1 MNTFYFETMRMSH
14 HAGLGFS
21 DILGVWIAAFLT
33 LAIFSFLYKDNPLY
47 KFAEHLFVGVSAGY
61 QFVNLYHQYLKV
73 KMIEPLT
80 ECMRDYYHLIAL
92 RPEDLRPELL
102 TVRASLGGT
111 AITAKYFAVGF
122 FYYVLPAIV
131 GLLIL
136 TRLVRGVEWMSK
148 YPIAYTVGYGAGMTI
163 MIKIHSDI
171 LEQLNASV
179 RSLPAVYAEGRLAL
193 ASYLIIVVGLFCSLI
208 YFYFSSAHRGPVMGT
223 ASKVGIWVL
232 MITFGAQ
239 FGFTIMARISLLI
252 GRMQFLLGN
261 WLGIIPV

>member
-1 MNTFYFETMRMSH
+1 MEFHLSQ
-14 HAGLGFS
+14 S
-21 DILGVWIAAFLT
+21 IGVWIAALLS
-33 LAIFSFLYKDNPLY
+33 LAIFSFLYKDNPIY

-61 QFVNLYHQYLKV
+61 QFTNLYHQYLKV
-73 KMIEPLT
+73 KMIIPLT
-80 ECMRDYYHLIAL
+80 DYMRDYYQLMTFRPEAL
-92 RPEDLRPELL
+92 RSDLL
-102 TVRASLGGT
+102 TVRASLGSS
-111 AITAKYFAVGF
+111 AITLKYFAGAF
-122 FYYVLPAIV
+122 FYYILPAIV

-136 TRLVRGVEWMSK
+136 TRLIRGCEWMSK

-179 RSLPAVYAEGRLAL
+179 LSVPELYAKGGAGAL
-193 ASYLIIVVGLFCSLI
+193 ASYLIIVAGLCCCLA
-208 YFYFSSAHRGPVMGT
+208 YFYFSAAHRGPIMGT

-252 GRMQFLLGN
+252 GRMQYLLGD
-261 WLGIIPV
+261 WLGLIRV